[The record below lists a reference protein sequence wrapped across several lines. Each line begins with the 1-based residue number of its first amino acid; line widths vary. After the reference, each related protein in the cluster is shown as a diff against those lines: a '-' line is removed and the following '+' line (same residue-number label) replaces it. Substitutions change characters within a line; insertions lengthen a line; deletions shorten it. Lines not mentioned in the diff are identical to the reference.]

1 MLAGHPVHPDHLDQM
16 DHQDHISFLRF
27 HNEIDDKIPK
37 FKVVARNR
45 IVYLV

>member
-1 MLAGHPVHPDHLDQM
+1 MLADHPVHPDHLDQM

-27 HNEIDDKIPK
+27 DNEIDDKNPK
-37 FKVVARNR
+37 LKVLARNR